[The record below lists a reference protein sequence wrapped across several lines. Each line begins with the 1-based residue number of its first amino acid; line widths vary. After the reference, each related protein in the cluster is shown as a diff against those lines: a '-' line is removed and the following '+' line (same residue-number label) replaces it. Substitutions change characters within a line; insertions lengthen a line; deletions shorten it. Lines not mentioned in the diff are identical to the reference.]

1 MKTLLFLLL
10 LSSQSC
16 MIAMS
21 WSPIDWMQN
30 LFVSKQSQGAQA
42 YTTQDYDQALTN
54 FHELM
59 NTDPYNPEYNYNVGT
74 ILYKQ
79 QKYNDAKQSFTR
91 AIDHARKSSKLV
103 EQAYFNSGNCCYQLE
118 QWQEAVDAY
127 KQVLQINEDNQS
139 AQHNLQLALYKLKE
153 EQMKDQQQ
161 DKQQD
166 KKSSSEKNKEKSQEK
181 NKEKSQNSQSDG
193 DDEDQGDQGQ
203 SQEDKGQQQKKSG
216 SQKNNQGQEKS
227 DVDGDEEKQDGQSQE
242 KSEQKNS
249 QSDKQQPGQ
258 EKGLD
263 QEDGDESDGA
273 EESGEDQLNMN
284 ESEQQGDEGKKSSKN
299 KLQDSGHEKES
310 SDDVVTQSF
319 DQTQGAKEDL
329 QKFGQEDKNQAIDDD
344 NKKEAA
350 AAARKKPEL
359 KNELQNQY
367 ESKASDDNRLTDY
380 YASVM
385 KSLEDL
391 EEKVQKHIIKN
402 KVAQGSGQNGKKGW

>member
-16 MIAMS
+16 ITAMS
-21 WSPIDWMQN
+21 WSPVHWVQN
-30 LFVSKQSQGAQA
+30 LFASKQYQAAQA
-42 YTTQDYDQALTN
+42 YIAQDYDQALTD

-59 NTDPYNPEYNYNVGT
+59 NTDPYNPEYNYNVGNV
-74 ILYKQ
+74 LYKQ

-103 EQAYFNSGNCCYQLE
+103 EQAYFNTGNCCYQLE
-118 QWQEAVDAY
+118 QWQDAVDAY
-127 KQVLQINEDNQS
+127 EQVLQIDEDNQS

-153 EQMKDQQQ
+153 QQMKDQQQ
-161 DKQQD
+161 DQQQD
-166 KKSSSEKNKEKSQEK
+166 KKSQEK
-181 NKEKSQNSQSDG
+181 NKEKSDQNKDQCQNSQSDG

-203 SQEDKGQQQKKSG
+203 SQQDKGQQQKKSG

-227 DVDGDEEKQDGQSQE
+227 DVDGDEENQDGQSQE
-242 KSEQKNS
+242 KSEQKNG
-249 QSDKQQPGQ
+249 QSDKQQSGQ
-258 EKGLD
+258 EKGFD
-263 QEDGDESDGA
+263 QQGVDESDGA
-273 EESGEDQLNMN
+273 EESGEDQLDMN
-284 ESEQQGDEGKKSSKN
+284 ESDQQGDEGKKSSKN
-299 KLQDSGHEKES
+299 KLQDSGHEKEK
-310 SDDVVTQSF
+310 SDDVMQNF

-380 YASVM
+380 HASVM